1 MITVIIRIR
10 ADLKE
15 SQININVFLAFI
27 PIAFLSYLFHEFG
40 HWTFGEILGDDMVLS
55 LNNAAPKSGVFSSSS
70 VALWSAIGG
79 PAFTILQAFIFFI
92 IVKMTKSV
100 YAYSVA
106 FFAVFLR
113 FYSILF
119 GGLISLQDEVRIASM
134 LGINKFI
141 ITGIVLLLLTLIL
154 WRCNKAMKFSFKNVG
169 YYVVVSVIAILAV
182 IGTYALVM

>member
-1 MITVIIRIR
+1 MNNFLSRIN

-15 SQININVFLAFI
+15 SQINLYVFFSFI
-27 PIAFLSYLFHEFG
+27 PIAFISFLFHEFG

-55 LNNAAPKSGVFSSSS
+55 LNNAAPKSGVFTSSR

-79 PAFTILQAFIFFI
+79 PFFTILQAFLFFI
-92 IVKMTKSV
+92 IVKMTTSV

-119 GGLISLQDEVRIASM
+119 GGIISVQDEVRIASM

-141 ITGIVLLLLTLIL
+141 ITGIVLLLLALIL
-154 WRCNKAMKFSFKNVG
+154 WRCNKAMKFCFKNVG
-169 YYVVVSVIAILAV
+169 YYVVLSVIAILVV
-182 IGTYALVM
+182 IGITELIF

>member
-1 MITVIIRIR
+1 
-10 ADLKE
+10 
-15 SQININVFLAFI
+15 
-27 PIAFLSYLFHEFG
+27 
-40 HWTFGEILGDDMVLS
+40 
-55 LNNAAPKSGVFSSSS
+55 
-70 VALWSAIGG
+70 
-79 PAFTILQAFIFFI
+79 
-92 IVKMTKSV
+92 MTKSV